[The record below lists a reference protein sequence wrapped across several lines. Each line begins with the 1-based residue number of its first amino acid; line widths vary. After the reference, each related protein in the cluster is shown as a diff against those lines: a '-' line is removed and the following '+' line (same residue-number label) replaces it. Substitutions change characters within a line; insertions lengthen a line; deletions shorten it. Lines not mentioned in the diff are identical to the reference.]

1 MANAQVQRIDGGREM
16 ADTEGKSLE
25 VQAKQELTTPEEQ
38 TVPARYYVPATDI
51 YETEDALTLVMEMPG
66 VEKDNIDIK
75 LENDVLQIE
84 GRIDLSAYA
93 ELDPLYTEYNIGH
106 YARKFSLSS
115 KVNKEKISAEMG
127 DGVLTLSLPKAEETK
142 PRRIEIQ

>member
-1 MANAQVQRIDGGREM
+1 M

-115 KVNKEKISAEMG
+115 KFDQEKISAEMG
-127 DGVLTLSLPKAEETK
+127 DGVLTLRLPKAEETK

>member
-1 MANAQVQRIDGGREM
+1 MAE
-16 ADTEGKSLE
+16 TESKSLD